1 MFAGKRSRPIRRAP
15 FLRAGTPGQARVC
28 TTGHVNLACDDCARA
43 GAAISIAVNPTTMVA
58 MIRFLFRLLAL
69 FSLSVAVIFA
79 VLDSARSIAA
89 SAPVMTPLRRAGSAS
104 RPRRWRPRRTWS
116 AARIDPL
123 AWDPVMVR
131 VLDLP
136 GFAVF
141 AVLAFLLFAVGHRRE
156 RRVNRLPA

>member
-1 MFAGKRSRPIRRAP
+1 MPFQRGLFARRQDADPAP
-15 FLRAGTPGQARVC
+15 PGPA
-28 TTGHVNLACDDCARA
+28 GHVNFACDDCARA

-58 MIRFLFRLLAL
+58 MIRLLFRLLAL

-89 SAPVMTPLRRAGSAS
+89 SAPVMTPLRTSWLGVSPETLAAAQDRIS
-104 RPRRWRPRRTWS
+104 RT
-116 AARIDPL
+116 IDPL

-131 VLDLP
+131 ILDLP

-141 AVLAFLLFAVGHRRE
+141 AVLAFLLFAIGHRRE

>member
-1 MFAGKRSRPIRRAP
+1 
-15 FLRAGTPGQARVC
+15 
-28 TTGHVNLACDDCARA
+28 
-43 GAAISIAVNPTTMVA
+43 MVA
-58 MIRFLFRLLAL
+58 MIRLLFRLLAL

-89 SAPVMTPLRRAGSAS
+89 SAPVMTPLRTSWLGVSPETLAAAQDRIS
-104 RPRRWRPRRTWS
+104 RT
-116 AARIDPL
+116 IDPL

-131 VLDLP
+131 ILDLP

-141 AVLAFLLFAVGHRRE
+141 AVLAFLLFAIGHRRE